1 MSDDH
6 GLEFTLGRNLIS
18 FVQINSIYS
27 NLFELLA
34 LLIYLKLF
42 ELLAPIKGQLLAYT
56 Y

>member
-34 LLIYLKLF
+34 PSIYSNLF
-42 ELLAPIKGQLLAYT
+42 ELLAPIKGQLLT
-56 Y
+56 

>member
-27 NLFELLA
+27 NLFDLA
-34 LLIYLKLF
+34 LLIYPKLF